1 MTKLRDQITQLIEGK
16 SSKGFFVV
24 LSKQPNLLAQLTQ
37 TTDKYDPKNLSERL
51 WILINGEPPVCEQGN
66 KRQFNTWELGYRA
79 GCVLGNKCACVGKLR
94 MQNQKITLREKYG
107 VDTVNAVPG
116 VKQKRKQTNQQKY
129 GVDYPVQNPKIKEKL
144 LSSHQLRTAEQKQ
157 HQQQKRKATT
167 IKKYGIDHHM
177 KTDQCLLKQ
186 QQTNQQKYGVNRPL
200 QNADIL
206 AKSIATQSLRSAE
219 EKAASIQKA
228 KHTIET
234 HYSVSAPSRIGM
246 DPAVLDILD
255 NAEKFCE
262 YAKTHTR
269 EQMSSQMNI
278 HPHTVYLYSKKY
290 SAESLF
296 VKPQLSQFEIEV
308 RAFVQSITSEFVC
321 SDRSV
326 LLGKELD
333 IYIPQ
338 KQLAIECSGLYWHS
352 EIAGQR
358 TKEYHTNKYQQCTKL
373 GINLITIW
381 EDQWNFKKD
390 QCKQRL
396 TYLLKASQSTVSA
409 RKCTVEWMTPE
420 ASADFFDQHHIQ
432 GSAGARYHVGLKCQ
446 NQLVAAMSFR
456 KPRFSKKYEWELIR
470 LATAG
475 SVPGAAGRMF
485 AFFVKQINPTSVISY
500 CDHSWGT
507 GQVYDKLGF
516 KYQSTQTGYWYTD
529 YKQRLNRMQFQRKQI
544 APLVENSEN
553 LTEWQIM
560 QQLKYDR
567 IWDCGQ
573 STWIWHK

>member
-1 MTKLRDQITQLIEGK
+1 
-16 SSKGFFVV
+16 
-24 LSKQPNLLAQLTQ
+24 
-37 TTDKYDPKNLSERL
+37 
-51 WILINGEPPVCEQGN
+51 
-66 KRQFNTWELGYRA
+66 
-79 GCVLGNKCACVGKLR
+79 
-94 MQNQKITLREKYG
+94 
-107 VDTVNAVPG
+107 
-116 VKQKRKQTNQQKY
+116 
-129 GVDYPVQNPKIKEKL
+129 
-144 LSSHQLRTAEQKQ
+144 
-157 HQQQKRKATT
+157 
-167 IKKYGIDHHM
+167 
-177 KTDQCLLKQ
+177 
-186 QQTNQQKYGVNRPL
+186 
-200 QNADIL
+200 
-206 AKSIATQSLRSAE
+206 
-219 EKAASIQKA
+219 
-228 KHTIET
+228 
-234 HYSVSAPSRIGM
+234 
-246 DPAVLDILD
+246 
-255 NAEKFCE
+255 
-262 YAKTHTR
+262 
-269 EQMSSQMNI
+269 
-278 HPHTVYLYSKKY
+278 VYLYSKKY

-432 GSAGARYHVGLKCQ
+432 G
-446 NQLVAAMSFR
+446 
-456 KPRFSKKYEWELIR
+456 
-470 LATAG
+470 
-475 SVPGAAGRMF
+475 
-485 AFFVKQINPTSVISY
+485 
-500 CDHSWGT
+500 
-507 GQVYDKLGF
+507 F